1 MTHKVTRL
9 FIACIAVFLGTF
21 VLLSSQ
27 PTQAADSTVS
37 FVINVDRPAP
47 DTGGGGVEPPK
58 IPGGQEIHYQA
69 DNDNLGKL
77 PQTGVLQSS
86 ILVLIGISLILMV
99 IIWRQIR
106 CETEKEGNYE
116 D

>member
-1 MTHKVTRL
+1 MTHKMTKSM
-9 FIACIAVFLGTF
+9 IAFLAIFLGAF
-21 VLLSSQ
+21 VLLNSQ
-27 PTQAADSTVS
+27 PAQAANDSTAS
-37 FVINVDRPAP
+37 FVINFDRPAP

-69 DNDNLGKL
+69 DNDNSGKL

-99 IIWRQIR
+99 FIWCQVRR
-106 CETEKEGNYE
+106 RETDKEG
-116 D
+116 